1 MIMEE
6 ILQGHLINII
16 QFAIVLSI
24 GVIITRMVSKLVSN
38 FLKKP
43 DMRKIISTMGYD
55 EPIIELILLVMKY
68 VLYFITFIVAIAQFG
83 FATIVFDVLIILIT
97 MFIVVLVLFS
107 LKDFVPNASAGI
119 YLNAVKSIRKGD
131 VLKIG
136 HYSGKVVEMDLVSIT
151 LQDKDG
157 RLTII
162 PNANVVKRDIIKE
175 KTKNKK

>member
-1 MIMEE
+1 MVMQG
-6 ILQGHLINII
+6 ILQGHLINIV
-16 QFAIVLSI
+16 QFVIVIVI
-24 GVIITRMVSKLVSN
+24 GVLITRMVSNLVSN

-43 DMRKIISTMGYD
+43 DTRKIISTMGYD
-55 EPIIELILLVMKY
+55 EPIIELIILVIKY
-68 VLYFITFIVAIAQFG
+68 LLYFVTFIVAIAQFG
-83 FATIVFDVLIILIT
+83 FATFVFDVLIILVT

-136 HYSGKVVEMDLVSIT
+136 HYSGKVVEMDLVSLT

-162 PNANVVKRDIIKE
+162 PNANVVKRDITKE
-175 KTKNKK
+175 RPKKKK